1 MQVTAVKQSYTGS
14 QPFGQESGYARKK
27 QTQMPLSASTE
38 GLSLLPQ
45 YSAPHLISAD
55 TEYAIS
61 QALEKLE
68 AILGRGVTQIAV
80 NSDGSINYVQLAQL
94 MRAASTPYNQN
105 NGSGEAGTATV
116 LNLIS

>member
-1 MQVTAVKQSYTGS
+1 MQVTAVRQPYTGS
-14 QPFGQESGYARKK
+14 QPFGQENGYTRHK
-27 QTQMPLSASTE
+27 QAQPNFDASTE

-45 YSAPHLISAD
+45 YIAPHLISAD

-80 NSDGSINYVQLAQL
+80 NPDGSINYVQLAQL
-94 MRAASTPYNQN
+94 MRAASAPYSHN
-105 NGSGEAGTATV
+105 NDPGHANSPKV

>member
-1 MQVTAVKQSYTGS
+1 MQVTAVRQAYTGS
-14 QPFGQESGYARKK
+14 QPFGQENGYARKK
-27 QTQMPLSASTE
+27 QAHPGFDASTD

-80 NSDGSINYVQLAQL
+80 NSDGSINYIQLAQL
-94 MRAASTPYNQN
+94 INAANMPYSRNSDPSQAN
-105 NGSGEAGTATV
+105 APKL